1 MNKVTIL
8 LVLIICVNYSCK
20 TDLKPQPPKVVK
32 EKIIKQFGYTLND
45 YHVVKDTV
53 KSGDS
58 FGTILEKNNLF
69 YPQIFNIVQKAKQV
83 YDVRKINI
91 GKPYTILFSKDSLK
105 SPKLFVYQPNPID
118 YVLVSLTDSLWAEK
132 KSKAVKLIEFEAQGT
147 ITSSLSETMEE
158 EKLSPLLSNELSEI
172 YAWTI
177 DFFRLEKGD
186 KFKIIYTGKFVDDS
200 IYVGLNRIHSA
211 FFEHR
216 KTPFYAIEF
225 ETDPKRGIYE
235 YFDENGK
242 TDGYWSSAEVKDLS
256 QDTGIPMSKMRGVI
270 SSLIQ
275 KDIVYIGDIHIVGQS
290 EIELYVLN
298 KPKGYITSKKDELD
312 RKTVYDLLPKDK
324 QHLISIGRLDFNT
337 EGLLLFTNNG
347 DYARYYELPKNKISR
362 TYKVKVYGNIQNS
375 YIKKIKDGITID
387 GITHNVDEITLEKKL
402 NTNNWFIMKLT
413 EGKNREIRKIFESLN
428 LVVNRIIRTHY
439 GKYSIV
445 NMKLGEFKEV
455 NAEKI
460 KA

>member
-8 LVLIICVNYSCK
+8 IVLIICVNYSCK
-20 TDLKPQPPKVVK
+20 KDQKPQQPKVVK

-242 TDGYWSSAEVKDLS
+242 NLRRAFLRSPVQFSRISSRYNLKRKIAYYGRVRPHLGTDFAAPVGTAIRATASGTVVKSGYTRGNGNYVTIKHNSTYSTQYLHMK
-256 QDTGIPMSKMRGVI
+256 KRGVKKG
-270 SSLIQ
+270 Q
-275 KDIVYIGDIHIVGQS
+275 FVTQGDYIGSVGMTGNTSGPHVCYRFWKNGKQVDPLRQKLP
-290 EIELYVLN
+290 EA
-298 KPKGYITSKKDELD
+298 KPISQNL
-312 RKTVYDLLPKDK
+312 KDK
-324 QHLISIGRLDFNT
+324 YLTYMRPVKKQLDSIGLNDRLM
-337 EGLLLFTNNG
+337 EKSIANN
-347 DYARYYELPKNKISR
+347 
-362 TYKVKVYGNIQNS
+362 
-375 YIKKIKDGITID
+375 
-387 GITHNVDEITLEKKL
+387 
-402 NTNNWFIMKLT
+402 
-413 EGKNREIRKIFESLN
+413 
-428 LVVNRIIRTHY
+428 
-439 GKYSIV
+439 
-445 NMKLGEFKEV
+445 
-455 NAEKI
+455 
-460 KA
+460 

>member
-8 LVLIICVNYSCK
+8 IVLIICVNYSCK
-20 TDLKPQPPKVVK
+20 KDQKPQQPKVVK
-32 EKIIKQFGYTLND
+32 EKVIKQFGYTLND

-242 TDGYWSSAEVKDLS
+242 NLRRAFLRSPVQFSRISSRYNLKRKIAYYGRVRPHLGTDFAAPVGTAIRATASGTVVKSGYTRGNGNYVTIKHNSTYSTQYLHMK
-256 QDTGIPMSKMRGVI
+256 KRGVKKG
-270 SSLIQ
+270 Q
-275 KDIVYIGDIHIVGQS
+275 FVTQGDYIGSVGMTGNTSGPHVCYRFWKNGKQVDPLRQKLP
-290 EIELYVLN
+290 EA
-298 KPKGYITSKKDELD
+298 KPISQNL
-312 RKTVYDLLPKDK
+312 KDK
-324 QHLISIGRLDFNT
+324 YLTYMRPVKKQLDSIGLNDRLM
-337 EGLLLFTNNG
+337 EKSIANN
-347 DYARYYELPKNKISR
+347 
-362 TYKVKVYGNIQNS
+362 
-375 YIKKIKDGITID
+375 
-387 GITHNVDEITLEKKL
+387 
-402 NTNNWFIMKLT
+402 
-413 EGKNREIRKIFESLN
+413 
-428 LVVNRIIRTHY
+428 
-439 GKYSIV
+439 
-445 NMKLGEFKEV
+445 
-455 NAEKI
+455 
-460 KA
+460 